1 LPYEILDVKQTQW
14 HDDYGQLFK
23 ENVKNLE
30 MNFQNII
37 TLAFKNISTVQD
49 AVELLENFDTL
60 AKRPFVRDFVHN
72 KAASTMVF
80 KLFQQEIQEVNETFE
95 SKAKKPIPMPFSHP
109 YYAGQ
114 AIWAYSLIVR
124 LDKARSA
131 IRNLYFV
138 AETPVQKEALDK
150 YNKLRE
156 TLDQFIEG
164 TCYKTWEQEIANMD
178 SNAIDGK
185 LDMCILTWSENS
197 NNELP
202 QSMNHPLFTK
212 KKSGLLES
220 NFDSELHKVI
230 SEGTYWQKIMA
241 LGIISLSYNVNKL
254 LQKKESLR
262 VLRENVML
270 IVRDYNNI
278 KMTINEDETKLF

>member
-1 LPYEILDVKQTQW
+1 
-14 HDDYGQLFK
+14 
-23 ENVKNLE
+23 
-30 MNFQNII
+30 
-37 TLAFKNISTVQD
+37 
-49 AVELLENFDTL
+49 
-60 AKRPFVRDFVHN
+60 
-72 KAASTMVF
+72 
-80 KLFQQEIQEVNETFE
+80 
-95 SKAKKPIPMPFSHP
+95 MPFSHP

-230 SEGTYWQKIMA
+230 SEGTYWQKNHGSWYHLFVLQRQQA
-241 LGIISLSYNVNKL
+241 SPKERISSCLKRECHVDCKR
-254 LQKKESLR
+254 LQ
-262 VLRENVML
+262 
-270 IVRDYNNI
+270 
-278 KMTINEDETKLF
+278 